1 LLKESLLR
9 VLAIEDGSDNS
20 LCLQASRSDSY
31 AGYEAPLNGTTI
43 CRHTPSE
50 HYSTSRPFSSFVV
63 TAPVM
68 LDSYPRSVFGL
79 TVALRSQV

>member
-1 LLKESLLR
+1 MPKESLLR

-31 AGYEAPLNGTTI
+31 AGYEAPLCGTTLS
-43 CRHTPSE
+43 RHTPYE
-50 HYSTSRPFSSFVV
+50 HYSDSRPFSFFVV

-68 LDSYPRSVFGL
+68 FDSYTRS
-79 TVALRSQV
+79 RSAS